1 MRSVRKEEAIRMQR
15 IKALFA
21 PRDMTQGA
29 PWKSILMFAVP
40 MLIGNFAQQ
49 LYNTVDSAVVGR
61 YVGDNAL
68 AAVSSTMP
76 ILNLLLA
83 LFVGIAT
90 GAGIRV
96 SQYFGAKDRENLSK
110 VIGNCLT
117 LTIITSFIIMAI
129 GIPLADPLLRLLGTP
144 PEIFGWTGD
153 YLRIF
158 FWGISGFLFY
168 NVLSGILRGLGDSF
182 SALLFLLFSAA
193 LNVVLDLWFVISF
206 GMGVAGV
213 ALATIIAQSVSAVL
227 CFLKLRAMKDVFDIS
242 PATMKLDKETAMD
255 IIKLGLPSGLTQAS
269 FSTAMLLVLRLE
281 FGFGAMFVATT
292 GIVKRVDGFA
302 MLPNFSFGQAM
313 TTFIGQNVGARRYDR
328 LKQGA
333 KEGTALALATVILL
347 TGAILLFGRG
357 IMHIFTDTQEVVDL
371 GMRIMKILALGYIA
385 MAVTQTMSGVM
396 RGAGDTVTPMAI
408 SMFVSVFIRV
418 ALTYALVELSKTPE
432 KPMGEPI
439 MVYIS
444 LLATWVVGALINTYY
459 YRRGNWR
466 SKLPPRDKGSE

>member
-1 MRSVRKEEAIRMQR
+1 MQK

-21 PRDMTQGA
+21 PRDMTVGA
-29 PWKSILMFAVP
+29 PWKSILMFAIP

-49 LYNTVDSAVVGR
+49 LYNTVDSAVVGK

-96 SQYFGAKDRENLSK
+96 SQHFGARDKQNLSL
-110 VIGNCLT
+110 VIGNCITLT
-117 LTIITSFIIMAI
+117 LITSVIIMLI
-129 GIPLADPLLRLLGTP
+129 GIPLTDPLLRLLGTP
-144 PEIFGWTGD
+144 DEIIGWTGD

-168 NVLSGILRGLGDSF
+168 NILTGILRGLGDSL
-182 SALLFLLFSAA
+182 SALLFLLLSAS
-193 LNVVLDLWFVISF
+193 LNVVLDLWFIISF
-206 GMGVAGV
+206 GWGVAGV
-213 ALATIIAQSVSAVL
+213 ALATIIAQSISAVM
-227 CFLKLRAMKDVFDIS
+227 CYLKLRSMKDVFEIT
-242 PATMKLDKETAMD
+242 PATLRLKKDTAMD
-255 IIKLGLPSGLTQAS
+255 IIRLGLPAGLTQAS

-333 KEGTALALATVILL
+333 KEGTFLALATVITL
-347 TGAILLFGRG
+347 TITILLFGRG
-357 IMHIFTDTQEVVDL
+357 IMHIFTQTQEVVDL

-418 ALTYALVELSKTPE
+418 ALAYTLVELSKSPETPLGN
-432 KPMGEPI
+432 PM

-444 LLATWVVGALINTYY
+444 LLLTWVVGALINTYY

-466 SKLPPRDKGSE
+466 SKLPPQMHKENL